1 MSLPPGFAYRLAVFD
16 ATASAHHLTGLVAE
30 LAWEEQQFTIYGRRT
45 PMPRLIAMYGP
56 VGYRYSGV
64 VHPPQPLTAR
74 LEAIRAAVEAA
85 TGLEFNSV
93 LANLYRD
100 GRDSVG
106 WHRDSDYAH
115 GGRAVIA
122 SVSFGAVRRF
132 ELRERAGPPAAAID
146 LEPGS
151 LLLMDAGAVARWW
164 HRVPK
169 TARACGPRV
178 NLTFRYMVAA
188 SRARGAAVGG

>member
-1 MSLPPGFAYRLAVFD
+1 MTRILLARHGETDWNRDGRWQGHSDRSLDDAGRAQARRLG
-16 ATASAHHLTGLVAE
+16 THL
-30 LAWEEQQFTIYGRRT
+30 
-45 PMPRLIAMYGP
+45 
-56 VGYRYSGV
+56 
-64 VHPPQPLTAR
+64 AR
-74 LEAIRAAVEAA
+74 LGVDLLYSSDLARARETAAAVEAA

-100 GRDSVG
+100 GYDSVG

-115 GGRAVIA
+115 GGRAAIA

-132 ELRERAGPPAAAID
+132 ELRERAGPSAAAID

-169 TARACGPRV
+169 TPRPVGPRV

-188 SRARGAAVGG
+188 A

>member
-1 MSLPPGFAYRLAVFD
+1 MSLPTGFAYRAAAFD
-16 ATASAHHLTGLVAE
+16 ATASALHLTGLMAE
-30 LAWEEQQFTIYGRRT
+30 LAWEKQQFTIFGRRT

-64 VHPPQPLTAR
+64 VHPPQSFTAP

-100 GRDSVG
+100 GCDSVG

-115 GGRAVIA
+115 GGRAAIA

-132 ELRERAGPPAAAID
+132 ELRERAGPPAAAVD

-151 LLLMDAGAVARWW
+151 VLLMDAGAVARWW

-169 TARACGPRV
+169 TPRPVGPRV

-188 SRARGAAVGG
+188 A

>member
-1 MSLPPGFAYRLAVFD
+1 MALPDGFRYRAGVFTPAD
-16 ATASAHHLTGLVAE
+16 ADAHLRGLCDE
-30 LAWEEQQFTIYGRRT
+30 LAWETHEFTIYGRRV

-64 VHPPQPLTAR
+64 VHPPRPLTPR
-74 LEAIRAAVEAA
+74 LEALRARVEAA
-85 TGLEFNSV
+85 SGRRFNSV

-100 GRDSVG
+100 GRDSIG

-115 GGRAVIA
+115 GGLPDIA
-122 SVSFGAVRRF
+122 SLSFGAARRF
-132 ELRERAGPPAAAID
+132 EVRDHHGARAAVE

-151 LLLMDAGAVARWW
+151 LLVVSGDAVARWW

-169 TARACGPRV
+169 TTRAVGPRV
-178 NLTFRYMVAA
+178 NLTFRHMVPELGNAA
-188 SRARGAAVGG
+188 APG

>member
-1 MSLPPGFAYRLAVFD
+1 
-16 ATASAHHLTGLVAE
+16 
-30 LAWEEQQFTIYGRRT
+30 
-45 PMPRLIAMYGP
+45 
-56 VGYRYSGV
+56 
-64 VHPPQPLTAR
+64 
-74 LEAIRAAVEAA
+74 
-85 TGLEFNSV
+85 V

-115 GGRAVIA
+115 GGRAAIA
-122 SVSFGAVRRF
+122 SLSFGAVRRSSCASA
-132 ELRERAGPPAAAID
+132 RAAGRSDRPGA
-146 LEPGS
+146 GS

-169 TARACGPRV
+169 TPRSIGPRV

-188 SRARGAAVGG
+188 A

>member
-1 MSLPPGFAYRLAVFD
+1 MSLPTGFAYRAAAFD
-16 ATASAHHLTGLVAE
+16 ATASALHLTGLMAE
-30 LAWEEQQFTIYGRRT
+30 LAWEEQQFTIFGRRT

-64 VHPPQPLTAR
+64 VHPPQPLTTR
-74 LEAIRAAVEAA
+74 LETIRAAIEAA
-85 TGLEFNSV
+85 TGLAFNSV

-115 GGRAVIA
+115 GGRAAIA
-122 SVSFGAVRRF
+122 SLSFGAVRRF
-132 ELRERAGPPAAAID
+132 ELRERAGPPAVAID

-169 TARACGPRV
+169 TSCQVGPRV
-178 NLTFRYMVAA
+178 NLTFRHMVAA
-188 SRARGAAVGG
+188 A

>member
-1 MSLPPGFAYRLAVFD
+1 
-16 ATASAHHLTGLVAE
+16 
-30 LAWEEQQFTIYGRRT
+30 
-45 PMPRLIAMYGP
+45 IAMYGP

-64 VHPPQPLTAR
+64 IHPPQPLTAR
-74 LEAIRAAVEAA
+74 LETIRAAVEAM
-85 TGLEFNSV
+85 TGLAFNSV

-115 GGRAVIA
+115 GGRAAIA
-122 SVSFGAVRRF
+122 SLSFGAVRRF
-132 ELRERAGPPAAAID
+132 ELRGGPGPTAAAIE

-151 LLLMDAGAVARWW
+151 LLLMDAGAVERWW

-169 TARACGPRV
+169 TARPVGPRV

-188 SRARGAAVGG
+188 A